1 MKVLLIKC
9 VILASVLILVTGCSN
24 SNPTASKDK
33 GENTT
38 TVSAKNNGNSNNVKT
53 IKTFL
58 EKDLTTTNELKEI
71 LNSDDIP
78 AQNQYLKET
87 YGSLIAKD
95 YFETFVNT
103 NVGFMVLLPA
113 HSAGYELKPT
123 DIQIHLENSKF
134 NSYTFE
140 AEVEYSK
147 DGKIN
152 TSTITGY
159 ITLNDQGK
167 ITGMRDFN
175 AKELQDIFT
184 AEKK

>member
-1 MKVLLIKC
+1 MKRIFIKF
-9 VILASVLILVTGCSN
+9 VILASVLILVAGCSN
-24 SNPTASKDK
+24 SNPTSSKK

-38 TVSAKNNGNSNNVKT
+38 DVTSKNNSNNLKT

-58 EKDLTTTNELKEI
+58 EKELTTTNELKEI
-71 LNSDDIP
+71 LNSHDLP

-123 DIQIHLENSKF
+123 HIEVQLENSKF

-147 DGKIN
+147 DGKTN
-152 TSTITGY
+152 RSTVTGY

-167 ITGMRDFN
+167 ISGINGFDF
-175 AKELQDIFT
+175 KEMQDIF
-184 AEKK
+184 AAAKKN